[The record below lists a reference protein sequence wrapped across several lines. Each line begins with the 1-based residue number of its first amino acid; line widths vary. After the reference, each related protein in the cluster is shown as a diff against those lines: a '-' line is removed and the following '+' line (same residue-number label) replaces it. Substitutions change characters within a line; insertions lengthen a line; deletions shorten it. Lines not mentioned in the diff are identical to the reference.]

1 MSTLTLTGGSEPFEV
16 TVLESAPGAPV
27 VLFAV
32 GALDAVQTPIL
43 AWAGSQD
50 SITPPAQ
57 VDVLVRALSGRL
69 PLDVRVTEGAGHFSF
84 MDLPPPDEVEPLAD
98 RQAFLDLLAEEIGK
112 FLKRRVAVRAL
123 RR

>member
-1 MSTLTLTGGSEPFEV
+1 MSTLTLTDGSEPFEV

-50 SITPPAQ
+50 SITPP
-57 VDVLVRALSGRL
+57 
-69 PLDVRVTEGAGHFSF
+69 
-84 MDLPPPDEVEPLAD
+84 PPRWMCWFVP
-98 RQAFLDLLAEEIGK
+98 
-112 FLKRRVAVRAL
+112 
-123 RR
+123 